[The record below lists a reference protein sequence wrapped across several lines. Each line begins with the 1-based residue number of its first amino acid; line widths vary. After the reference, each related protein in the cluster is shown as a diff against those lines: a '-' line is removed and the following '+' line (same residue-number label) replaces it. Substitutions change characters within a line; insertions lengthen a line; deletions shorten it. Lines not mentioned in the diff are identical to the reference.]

1 MKYIEFF
8 LNITLVSLLGLALSL
23 LGYYLVIIFGH
34 FFLNFLN
41 TVGGIS

>member
-8 LNITLVSLLGLALSL
+8 LSIIGVSLLALSLSL

-34 FFLNFLN
+34 FFLNLLN